1 VAFAV
6 VATTAVLIA
15 VFTPIIFLQDNMGVI
30 FSELA
35 VTICAAVFFS
45 SVLALSLTPVMCSKF
60 LQKKE
65 KVNALTRVV
74 HALFARL
81 EARYAQALGFFLRH
95 AWMAILITAFVLGGT
110 WWLSRNVAQEYA
122 PKEDQGSFFA
132 RIVAPEGTSITR
144 MRAQMEILEESLMKL
159 HDEGQVTR
167 VLTRV
172 PGWGSSSTN
181 TGIAIVTMAPWQER
195 SMTTQEAVNQVMA
208 DWQNIPGVRAFAFVR
223 SGLSKGG
230 GDRPVQF
237 VLGGPNYE
245 TLAEWRDIIM
255 ERAEEYPGLARMDS
269 DFKETQ
275 PQVVVRIDK
284 NRAAAL
290 GVYVQNIGRTL
301 GAMMSEQRITT
312 FVRDGEEYD
321 VILQARSE
329 QRASAQDLQNIYV
342 RSATSGKLIPLSNL
356 IYLEERAGAATLN
369 RYNRL
374 RTITLTASLNPGY
387 ALGDALQFLEDTV
400 ATELPETAQIDY
412 KGESLEYKE
421 ASGSLFFTFGI
432 ALLIVFLVLAAQ
444 FESFIHPFVILL
456 SVPMA
461 IAGAMLA
468 LYLTGSTLNIYSQ
481 IGMVM
486 LIGIASKNGVLIVEF
501 INQLR
506 DAGRDFET
514 AIVEAAG
521 IRLRPV
527 MMTTIATIMGS
538 IPLILATG
546 AGSESRNVLGIVI
559 FAGVSLATGLTLFI
573 VPAFYKLLARR
584 TGSPK
589 TVARLLDDLVG
600 AS

>member
-1 VAFAV
+1 
-6 VATTAVLIA
+6 
-15 VFTPIIFLQDNMGVI
+15 
-30 FSELA
+30 
-35 VTICAAVFFS
+35 
-45 SVLALSLTPVMCSKF
+45 
-60 LQKKE
+60 
-65 KVNALTRVV
+65 
-74 HALFARL
+74 
-81 EARYAQALGFFLRH
+81 
-95 AWMAILITAFVLGGT
+95 
-110 WWLSRNVAQEYA
+110 
-122 PKEDQGSFFA
+122 
-132 RIVAPEGTSITR
+132 
-144 MRAQMEILEESLMKL
+144 
-159 HDEGQVTR
+159 
-167 VLTRV
+167 
-172 PGWGSSSTN
+172 
-181 TGIAIVTMAPWQER
+181 
-195 SMTTQEAVNQVMA
+195 
-208 DWQNIPGVRAFAFVR
+208 
-223 SGLSKGG
+223 
-230 GDRPVQF
+230 
-237 VLGGPNYE
+237 
-245 TLAEWRDIIM
+245 
-255 ERAEEYPGLARMDS
+255 
-269 DFKETQ
+269 
-275 PQVVVRIDK
+275 
-284 NRAAAL
+284 
-290 GVYVQNIGRTL
+290 
-301 GAMMSEQRITT
+301 MMSEQRITT

-481 IGMVM
+481 IGIVM